1 MKYFSDELLAA
12 ANRGDLTSADSVALY
27 AGYMRLLE
35 TNDRVQDEK
44 RRVGAIL
51 KALLKE
57 GVLEAIEERDPI
69 SRQAAII
76 MADTLWRSSAVS
88 VVQGRELRASRKK

>member
-44 RRVGAIL
+44 RRVAKWGAATRNYGIMT
-51 KALLKE
+51 AE
-57 GVLEAIEERDPI
+57 VFGVSLRSGMEMSLPI
-69 SRQAAII
+69 GDI
-76 MADTLWRSSAVS
+76 
-88 VVQGRELRASRKK
+88 